1 MQLDLGL
8 KAQVRAMA
16 PKSAGIAKL
25 LLFKAI
31 LAKRKLFLIIHEL
44 SVPAQTAVNGSL
56 MQVAVVA
63 PGGTAPTTHYHSRPR
78 HTGIMPSPG
87 CRGATR
93 RRGPRFP

>member
-44 SVPAQTAVNGSL
+44 SVPAQTAVNASL
-56 MQVAVVA
+56 MQVREEFRTLLPGNVV
-63 PGGTAPTTHYHSRPR
+63 TLR
-78 HTGIMPSPG
+78 
-87 CRGATR
+87 
-93 RRGPRFP
+93 

>member
-1 MQLDLGL
+1 MQLDLGLNSAGL

-56 MQVAVVA
+56 MQVREEFRTLLPGNVV
-63 PGGTAPTTHYHSRPR
+63 TLR
-78 HTGIMPSPG
+78 
-87 CRGATR
+87 
-93 RRGPRFP
+93 

>member
-56 MQVAVVA
+56 MQVREEFRTPPQQSPMTRV
-63 PGGTAPTTHYHSRPR
+63 PR
-78 HTGIMPSPG
+78 
-87 CRGATR
+87 
-93 RRGPRFP
+93 

>member
-31 LAKRKLFLIIHEL
+31 LAKRKLFLIIH
-44 SVPAQTAVNGSL
+44 AVL
-56 MQVAVVA
+56 
-63 PGGTAPTTHYHSRPR
+63 
-78 HTGIMPSPG
+78 
-87 CRGATR
+87 R
-93 RRGPRFP
+93 RS